1 MPQGGEV
8 SFIETDLDCFDL
20 WIEYGFLQ
28 LRRFLSNYERFHRLY
43 GD

>member
-1 MPQGGEV
+1 M

-28 LRRFLSNYERFHRLY
+28 LRRFLGNHDLFHRLY
-43 GD
+43 PE